1 MKRLGFYICLACLAF
16 ACQKEDEITL
26 GIGYEN
32 LYAIVDNPDDSI
44 QHKRYELYTTYGV
57 PVYFNDTIGKVFV
70 TKDINGDSV
79 FRYETLDLNWGFNND
94 NRGSVTYHVTRLTE
108 PEQQMKAL
116 RFAEVFFQNSQPGL
130 YPYALWLTESCYEIS
145 SSGATLKPM
154 ITRYR
159 NLMFAGAQNLNEGN
173 MQTTAVSYRTNMV
186 KQKVQLY
193 DTELKAFNEVT
204 DKKYYAGT
212 WGDVFWVNLL
222 PGKILPY
229 YNSTN
234 IALCLPLE
242 EEWAGKS
249 TYRDIMTKFDAYGR
263 GGNVSN
269 EDFPQGLWTDEMVDD
284 YIVYTRKMIGSF
296 GFITYSLALGSRNPP
311 KNTEED
317 LELYLTEMLKYPR
330 KEFLERWDSCS
341 LVLKKYEILYAIIRD
356 KLGVEL

>member
-145 SSGATLKPM
+145 SSGATSKSM

-173 MQTTAVSYRTNMV
+173 MQTEAVSYRNDIV
-186 KQKVQLY
+186 KQKIQVY
-193 DTELKAFNEVT
+193 ETELKAFHVVSKDYRKRAWLEFYPNE
-204 DKKYYAGT
+204 
-212 WGDVFWVNLL
+212 
-222 PGKILPY
+222 IRPY
-229 YNSTN
+229 YST
-234 IALCLPLE
+234 IYPVWLEWYPVALE
-242 EEWAGKS
+242 EEWDPALPNW
-249 TYRDIMTKFDAYGR
+249 TYRRYMTTTPYG
-263 GGNVSN
+263 NNSN
-269 EDFPQGLWTDEMVDD
+269 DNFPMGVWTDEDFDNYV
-284 YIVYTRKMIGSF
+284 IYTRTLVG
-296 GFITYSLALGSRNPP
+296 ALGFVSYQVADP
-311 KNTEED
+311 KDKKFTPYTEESD
-317 LELYLTEMLKYPR
+317 LDCYLVEMLKYPR
-330 KEFLERWDSCS
+330 KEFLERWGSCP